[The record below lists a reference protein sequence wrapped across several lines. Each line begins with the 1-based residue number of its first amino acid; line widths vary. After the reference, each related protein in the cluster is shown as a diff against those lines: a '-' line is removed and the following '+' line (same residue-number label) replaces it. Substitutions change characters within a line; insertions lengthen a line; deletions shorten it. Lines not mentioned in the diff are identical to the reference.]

1 VTVFRAVA
9 LTACSVVQLAAQTSP
24 GTPASRPPAVEL
36 RPFALATVQRFAAGT
51 TFDATFGA
59 RHATFYG
66 GGLQVATRRGLFVD
80 LAVSHLSKTGQRAF
94 VSNGE
99 IFQLGI
105 PLKIAITP
113 VELSGGYR
121 MKVSRHARIVPYVGG
136 GVGWYRYAETAEFAA
151 SDVNV
156 ETTHAGF
163 LFVGGAEVRLQK
175 WISAAAD
182 AQYTTVP
189 GILGKG
195 GVSKDVGEKD
205 LGGVAARIRVI
216 LGR

>member
-1 VTVFRAVA
+1 MTVFRVLS
-9 LTACSVVQLAAQTSP
+9 LTICSVARLSAQTSP
-24 GTPASRPPAVEL
+24 ATAANRPPAVEL
-36 RPFALATVQRFAAGT
+36 RPFVLATVQRFAAGT
-51 TFDATFGA
+51 TFDAAFGS
-59 RHATFYG
+59 RNATFYG

-80 LAVSHLSKTGQRAF
+80 LAVSHLSRTGQRAF
-94 VSNGE
+94 VSDGE

-105 PLKIAITP
+105 PLKITITP
-113 VELSGGYR
+113 VEISAGYR
-121 MKVSRHARIVPYVGG
+121 AKLRRHARIVPYVGG
-136 GVGWYRYAETAEFAA
+136 GVGWYRYGETAEFA
-151 SDVNV
+151 SSEDNV
-156 ETTHAGF
+156 RTTHAGF

-182 AQYTTVP
+182 AQYTAVP

-195 GVSKDVGEKD
+195 GVSKDVSEND

>member
-1 VTVFRAVA
+1 MLFRAAA
-9 LTACSVVQLAAQTSP
+9 LTACSIAQLSAQTSP
-24 GTPASRPPAVEL
+24 ARAANRPPAVEL
-36 RPFALATVQRFAAGT
+36 RPFVLATVQRFAAGT
-51 TFDATFGA
+51 TFDATLGSRNA
-59 RHATFYG
+59 PFYG
-66 GGLQVATRRGLFVD
+66 GGLQVATRRGLFAD
-80 LAVSHLSKTGQRAF
+80 LAVSHLGKTGQRAF

-105 PLKIAITP
+105 PLKITITP
-113 VELSGGYR
+113 VEISGGYR
-121 MKVSRHARIVPYVGG
+121 MKVSAHPRIVPYVGG
-136 GVGWYRYAETAEFAA
+136 GVGWYRYAETAEFAS
-151 SDVNV
+151 SDDNV
-156 ETTHAGF
+156 ATTHAGF

-182 AQYTTVP
+182 AQYTAIP

-195 GVSKDVGEKD
+195 GLSKDVGEND